1 MLELVDDKT
10 HAFGMTLLTDNG
22 PMLKEYET
30 EFGCKLYTF
39 PLKRLR
45 PE

>member
-22 PMLKEYET
+22 PIEKEFAT
-30 EFGCKLYTF
+30 EFGSKLYTF
-39 PLKRLR
+39 PLKRLSKK
-45 PE
+45 